1 MKILICDDHAL
12 FRAGLGL
19 VLRDLEESTELL
31 DAASAEETFRLADAQ
46 PDLDLVLLDL
56 HMPGMDGLTALET
69 LRARFPALP
78 VVIISGS
85 ERQADVRAALELGA
99 AGFIPKSSNAPVL
112 LAALRLILSGG
123 VYVPPLVLAATAPE
137 RAAPAP
143 AHRRRERAAGLTPRQ
158 REVLQLMAAG
168 RTNREICDALGI
180 AAGTVKAHVATILE
194 ALDVSNRA
202 EAGAAMRQLGL
213 DTGRPPQPESPPP
226 DGSGPSE
233 AMFRR
238 EGDYWTIEYAGTVCY
253 LRDSKGLHYLAALL
267 RHPGTELSALELTGD
282 GDVDAAAAERAR
294 QNVAR
299 AVRMVLDR
307 LGETNPT
314 LASHLQ
320 RAVRSGALCAYLPD
334 PRSPI
339 RWTV

>member
-19 VLRDLEESTELL
+19 VLRDLEESTELV
-31 DAASAEETFRLADAQ
+31 DASSAEETFRLADAQ
-46 PDLDLVLLDL
+46 PDLDLVLMDL
-56 HMPGMDGLTALET
+56 NMPGMDGLAALET

-78 VVIISGS
+78 VVILSGS
-85 ERQADVRAALELGA
+85 ERQADVRAAIELGA

-137 RAAPAP
+137 RPAP
-143 AHRRRERAAGLTPRQ
+143 VDRRRDRAAGLTPRQ
-158 REVLQLMAAG
+158 REVLELMAAG
-168 RTNREICDALGI
+168 RTNREICDALRI
-180 AAGTVKAHVATILE
+180 AEGTVKAHVATILE
-194 ALDVSNRA
+194 ALDVANRA
-202 EAGAAMRQLGL
+202 EAGAVMRQLGL
-213 DTGRPPQPESPPP
+213 EAGHPPRSESSTPV
-226 DGSGPSE
+226 DGGPAE
-233 AMFRR
+233 GAFRR
-238 EGDYWTIEYAGTVCY
+238 EGDYWTIEYAGAVCY
-253 LRDSKGLHYLAALL
+253 LRDAKGLHYLAALL
-267 RHPGTELSALELTGD
+267 RHPGREWPALELTGD
-282 GDVDAAAAERAR
+282 GDADAAAAERAR

-307 LGETNPT
+307 LGESSPM

-320 RAVRSGALCAYLPD
+320 RAVKIGALCAYLPD

-339 RWTV
+339 RWTF